1 MTKFHFVTY
10 GVIHAGDKNE
20 AKCFLQEAVK
30 EGQFEYFE
38 VVVEELDT

>member
-10 GVIHAGDKNE
+10 GVNLAGDKNE
-20 AKCFLQEAVK
+20 AKCFLQEADK
-30 EGQFEYFE
+30 EGQFEYFD

>member
-10 GVIHAGDKNE
+10 GVIHAENKNE

-30 EGQFEYFE
+30 DGQFEYFD
-38 VVVEELDT
+38 VIVEDLDT